1 MGDEIKL
8 KFSRDKPLHE
18 DIEEH
23 YKKIE
28 KIAEDAKELLES
40 RVEEA
45 RKEPVLKLSVVQTSG
60 QKEYSVKRIR
70 TGIEGFDE
78 LIEGGLPER
87 SLVLL
92 TGSTGSGKSIF
103 AMNFLVEGAMN
114 GENGVYISLQESMD
128 ETINEMRFFG
138 WPIDSLIEEGKILII
153 QPELY
158 NYDALLTAIEE
169 AIDKVHARRLVI
181 DSISIIG
188 MYFEEP
194 FKIRK
199 SLLDLGRLLKKL
211 DCTTLAITEIGEG
224 KSDLSN
230 FGVEEFTAD
239 GVIVLYYV
247 KKGNIF
253 LRAVAVRKLRST
265 KHSTKIHPIEIRR
278 PGGIL
283 VYPSEEVFSDV

>member
-1 MGDEIKL
+1 MDDEIKL
-8 KFSRDKPLHE
+8 KFTGVKPLHE
-18 DIEEH
+18 DLEEH
-23 YKKIE
+23 YKKME
-28 KIAEDAKELLES
+28 KITEDAKDILEMQS
-40 RVEEA
+40 A
-45 RKEPVLKLSVVQTSG
+45 SKSKITANTG
-60 QKEYSVKRIR
+60 QEITVKRVR

-78 LIEGGLPER
+78 LIEGGIPEK

-92 TGSTGSGKSIF
+92 SGTTGSGKSIF
-103 AMNFLVEGAMN
+103 AMNFLVEGAVN
-114 GENGVYISLQESMD
+114 GENGVYISLQESME

-138 WPIDSLIEEGKILII
+138 WPIDRLIEEDKIQIV

-169 AIDKVHARRLVI
+169 AIEKVNAKRLVI

-194 FKIRK
+194 FRIRK

-211 DCTTLAITEIGEG
+211 SCTTLAITEIGEG

-239 GVIVLYYV
+239 GVIILYYV

>member
-1 MGDEIKL
+1 MDDEIKL
-8 KFSRDKPLHE
+8 KFTREKPLHE
-18 DIEEH
+18 DLEEH
-23 YKKIE
+23 YKKME
-28 KIAEDAKELLES
+28 KITEDAKDMLGMQSAS
-40 RVEEA
+40 RN
-45 RKEPVLKLSVVQTSG
+45 KITMNSG
-60 QKEYSVKRIR
+60 QEITIKRIR

-78 LIEGGLPER
+78 LIEGGIPEK

-92 TGSTGSGKSIF
+92 SGTTGSGKSIF

-114 GENGVYISLQESMD
+114 GENGVYISLQESME

-138 WPIDSLIEEGKILII
+138 WPIDRLIEEDKIQIV

-158 NYDALLTAIEE
+158 NYDALLTAVEE
-169 AIDKVHARRLVI
+169 AIEKVNAKRLVI

-194 FKIRK
+194 FRIRK
-199 SLLDLGRLLKKL
+199 SLLDLGHLLKKL
-211 DCTTLAITEIGEG
+211 NCTTLAITEIGEG

-230 FGVEEFTAD
+230 FGVEEFIAD
-239 GVIVLYYV
+239 GVIILYYV

-283 VYPSEEVFSDV
+283 VYPGEEVFSDV

>member
-1 MGDEIKL
+1 MERVKSGIKGL
-8 KFSRDKPLHE
+8 
-18 DIEEH
+18 
-23 YKKIE
+23 
-28 KIAEDAKELLES
+28 
-40 RVEEA
+40 
-45 RKEPVLKLSVVQTSG
+45 
-60 QKEYSVKRIR
+60 
-70 TGIEGFDE
+70 DE
-78 LIEGGLPER
+78 LIEGGIPEK

-92 TGSTGSGKSIF
+92 SGTTGSGKSIF

-114 GENGVYISLQESMD
+114 GENGVYISLQESME

-138 WPIDSLIEEGKILII
+138 WPIDRLIEEDKIQIV

-158 NYDALLTAIEE
+158 NYDALLTAVEE
-169 AIDKVHARRLVI
+169 AIEKVNAKRLVI

-194 FKIRK
+194 FRIRK
-199 SLLDLGRLLKKL
+199 SLLDLGHLLKKL
-211 DCTTLAITEIGEG
+211 NCTTLAITEIGEG

-230 FGVEEFTAD
+230 FGVEEFIAD
-239 GVIVLYYV
+239 GVIILYYV

-283 VYPSEEVFSDV
+283 VYPGEEVFSDV